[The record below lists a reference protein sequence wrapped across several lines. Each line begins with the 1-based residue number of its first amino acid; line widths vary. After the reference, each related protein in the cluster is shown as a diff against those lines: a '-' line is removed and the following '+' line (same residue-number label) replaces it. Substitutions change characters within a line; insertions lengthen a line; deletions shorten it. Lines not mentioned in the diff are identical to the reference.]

1 MAAIRQMTVGSLAR
15 TAAMRSAVN
24 VAIPHRRGTADATKA
39 MRMPPPRRVT
49 EPMLVAQ
56 NGEAR
61 LIFGAGLAECPLN
74 GWAALSVLQWRSDA
88 DETEADAALAA
99 ARAAD

>member
-1 MAAIRQMTVGSLAR
+1 
-15 TAAMRSAVN
+15 
-24 VAIPHRRGTADATKA
+24 
-39 MRMPPPRRVT
+39 
-49 EPMLVAQ
+49 MLVAQ